1 MLPIIQLARSVHEQ
15 SCYRVEHFA
24 TGQFLPV
31 KDAIAKECFND
42 ITFDDAFYQTTDIL
56 ECLVAAGFQ
65 YLSSILW
72 GGMIPYSLHL
82 DQPFIYARKD
92 FPGLWELPGHGSH
105 ETLLK
110 TTIVRSFWR

>member
-1 MLPIIQLARSVHEQ
+1 MHEQ

-82 DQPFIYARKD
+82 TSHQDGYVD
-92 FPGLWELPGHGSH
+92 LDGLAA
-105 ETLLK
+105 LK
-110 TTIVRSFWR
+110 QHTNLEDYSWKANFEYKSKIRY

>member
-42 ITFDDAFYQTTDIL
+42 ITFDDGFYQTTDIL
-56 ECLVAAGFQ
+56 ECLVAAGVQ

-82 DQPFIYARKD
+82 ASHLSMPERI
-92 FPGLWELPGHGSH
+92 FPGCGNYRATGH
-105 ETLLK
+105 TK
-110 TTIVRSFWR
+110 PC